1 MMTEIIVQEAGSTL
15 DSSIMS
21 KQDER
26 NMVRKLLNKIEYK
39 TSRVEALGASRS
51 KLIQG
56 SAVARKELL
65 SLAQSET
72 EHGQT
77 QGPENDKLRL
87 DTATRIIYFLQLDM
101 LPTPGDGIRG
111 DNAEYGINV

>member
-1 MMTEIIVQEAGSTL
+1 
-15 DSSIMS
+15 MS

-65 SLAQSET
+65 SLAQSKKEL
-72 EHGQT
+72 GPT
-77 QGPENDKLRL
+77 QDPENDKLRQ
-87 DTATRIIYFLQLDM
+87 DTATRIIYFLQLDV
-101 LPTPGDGIRG
+101 LHTPRDGIRG
-111 DNAEYGINV
+111 DNA

>member
-1 MMTEIIVQEAGSTL
+1 
-15 DSSIMS
+15 MS

-39 TSRVEALGASRS
+39 TSRVEALSASKS

-65 SLAQSET
+65 SLAQSEK
-72 EHGQT
+72 ELGPT
-77 QGPENDKLRL
+77 QDPEKDKLRL
-87 DTATRIIYFLQLDM
+87 DTATRILYFLQLDM
-101 LPTPGDGIRG
+101 LPTPRDGIRG
-111 DNAEYGINV
+111 DNSEPFIYKK

>member
-1 MMTEIIVQEAGSTL
+1 MMMEIIVQEAGSTL

-39 TSRVEALGASRS
+39 SSRVEALSASKS
-51 KLIQG
+51 KHIQG

-65 SLAQSET
+65 SLAQSEK
-72 EHGQT
+72 EHGQI
-77 QGPENDKLRL
+77 QDPEKHKLRL
-87 DTATRIIYFLQLDM
+87 DTATRIFYFL
-101 LPTPGDGIRG
+101 
-111 DNAEYGINV
+111 